1 MWELDMPKIWIEV
14 ESVSLEE
21 SVRDIIS
28 WMCPE
33 QKAGMKPLAKLAHSL
48 VPLLLGRRDI
58 YLG

>member
-14 ESVSLEE
+14 GLVGLEE
-21 SVRDIIS
+21 NVRDTS
-28 WMCPE
+28 YWMCPE
-33 QKAGMKPLAKLAHSL
+33 QKAGVKPLAKLAHSL